1 MHAMVLKNPL
11 RLMVILAAPALL
23 SGCGVTYFLQA
34 TRGQLQVMNARQPI
48 DKVIARSG
56 TSDTLKEQLVRA
68 RRIRDFAS
76 EQLGLPDN
84 ASYRSYADIGRRYVV
99 WNVVATPEFQVEP
112 RQWCFPI
119 AGCVSYRGYFKEADA
134 RAFAETLKM
143 QGDDVV
149 VGGVPAYSTLGRI
162 ADPLLNTVSGYPEL
176 DLAALIFHELAHQVA
191 YLPGDSSFNEAFA
204 TAVEEAGVA
213 RYAAQMP
220 DPAVLQRWQQR
231 RRMRVALS
239 SVLTAARSDLR
250 RLYRTRLAPEA
261 MRAAK
266 QQRLAELGTT
276 IRAMERERGVSSGFG
291 AWIDTGLNNAHL
303 ASIATYYDQVP
314 KFEATLKEKCG
325 DYLPCLYALTRQE
338 IAARRAEGR
347 PREKEG
353 PAESGAN
360 GGLNKKD
367 G

>member
-11 RLMVILAAPALL
+11 RLLVILAAAALL
-23 SGCGVTYFLQA
+23 SGCGITYFLQA
-34 TRGQLQVMNARQPI
+34 TRGQLQVMNARQPV
-48 DKVIARSG
+48 DKVLTRPG

-112 RQWCFPI
+112 RQWCFPV
-119 AGCVSYRGYFKEADA
+119 AGCVAYRGYFSEAAA
-134 RAFAETLKM
+134 RAYAETRRQ

-162 ADPLLNTVSGYPEL
+162 ADPLLNTFTGYAEL

-191 YLPGDSSFNEAFA
+191 YLPGDSAYNEAFA

-213 RYAAQMP
+213 RYAAQLP
-220 DPAVLQRWQQR
+220 DPAVLRRWQQR
-231 RRMRVALS
+231 RRLRVALS
-239 SVLTAARSDLR
+239 SVLTAARNDLR
-250 RLYRTRLAPEA
+250 QLYRTRLAPEA

-266 QQRLAELGTT
+266 QQRLAELGAA
-276 IRAMERERGVSSGFG
+276 IRAMEKEQGMASGFG
-291 AWIDTGLNNAHL
+291 AWIDAGLNNAHL
-303 ASIATYYDQVP
+303 ASVATYYDQVP
-314 KFEATLKEKCG
+314 HFEAMLKEQCG
-325 DYLPCLYALTRQE
+325 DYLPCLYVRTQQE
-338 IAARRAEGR
+338 IAAR
-347 PREKEG
+347 KKS
-353 PAESGAN
+353 PASSGAN
-360 GGLNKKD
+360 GGLNNKD